1 MFTFSAWEIDNGQ
14 LSNRYLEETI
24 YFHASEWTFS
34 RRMVLTTLIDGTS
47 SVFNISSSLSFV
59 LLNSFILFLAGDQL
73 GKLTAEVQNNWKAGK
88 IGTLLFF
95 TCFPIIFCF
104 FAPVYTF
111 DDLLQVLLLITSV
124 RLLLQSRWQ
133 LFSAAIT
140 LAMLT
145 RESTLLIVPLLW
157 LFVPDQHRKQ
167 LWLNLIPGTVLTILL
182 WGYHF
187 FDGQSTLF
195 KRVACLE
202 FNFCDLEHCIE
213 SVLSLLMVLSISRC
227 FMKFSPMLDR
237 QKRML
242 AIVALGF
249 HTLVILMFA
258 CAREIRL
265 FYLPLYLLIPFAANG
280 MNSAIQNSLP
290 IHISNFSR
298 STLLQVLVYLVVF
311 VTLFFT
317 LHSIYSPSIA
327 KTSEIAFEIVFATTL
342 CLCNADWLLNQIDKF
357 IRT

>member
-1 MFTFSAWEIDNGQ
+1 MFTFSLWKVDNGL
-14 LSNRYLEETI
+14 LSNSYLEEVI
-24 YFHASEWTFS
+24 HYHATEWTFS
-34 RRMVLTTLIDGTS
+34 KRLVFAALIDGTS
-47 SVFNISSSLSFV
+47 SVFNISMSLSFV
-59 LLNSFILFLAGDQL
+59 ILNSLFLFLSGDQL

-111 DDLLQVLLLITSV
+111 DDLLQLFFILVAV
-124 RLLLQSRWQ
+124 RYLRRSKWL
-133 LFSAAIT
+133 LFSAAIA

-145 RESTLLIVPLLW
+145 RESTLLIIPILW
-157 LFVPDQHRKQ
+157 LSIAEDKRKQ
-167 LWLNLIPGTVLTILL
+167 LFLSLIPGAMLTLIF

-187 FDGQSTLF
+187 FDVRSTLSH
-195 KRVACLE
+195 RVKHLE

-213 SVLSLLMVLSISRC
+213 SVLSLLMVLSIMRC
-227 FMKFSPMLDR
+227 FFRFSPKFDR
-237 QKRML
+237 KQRVL
-242 AIVALGF
+242 IILVIAF
-249 HTLVILMFA
+249 HTLFVLLFA

-265 FYLPLYLLIPFAANG
+265 FYLPIYLLIPFAANE
-280 MNSAIQNSLP
+280 MSSAIQNSLP
-290 IHISNFSR
+290 INFSR
-298 STLLQVLVYLVVF
+298 STLLHVLGYLVVF

-317 LHSIYSPSIA
+317 LHSMYSPSIA
-327 KTSEIAFEIVFATTL
+327 KTSELAFEIVFATTL